1 MNNSIA
7 KSFKNRLKGIKRILI
22 DTGVFP
28 PGSDG
33 KESAYNAGDLGSVPQ

>member
-7 KSFKNRLKGIKRILI
+7 KSFKNRLKGINSILI
-22 DTGVFP
+22 DTGGFP
-28 PGSDG
+28 PGSDS